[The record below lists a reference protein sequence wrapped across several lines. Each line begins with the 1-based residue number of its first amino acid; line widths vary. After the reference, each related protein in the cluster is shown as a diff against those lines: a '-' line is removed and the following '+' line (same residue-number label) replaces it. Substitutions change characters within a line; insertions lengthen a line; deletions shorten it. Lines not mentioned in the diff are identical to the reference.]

1 MEFRRV
7 LFRSSRLP
15 LAMLPPETG
24 QPPSGM
30 QEPPALRC
38 NEIRRGQRYG
48 YISEE
53 KAAIQPQRAFQ
64 EACFGRGGGDGGDR
78 HDRQRGAVPG
88 DADADRWNDRGS
100 GGGELDLS
108 EPGVGYAGAEQR
120 RGGGAGRAAEKKAER
135 QSLLRRG

>member
-64 EACFGRGGGDGGDR
+64 EACFGRGRGDGGDR
-78 HDRQRGAVPG
+78 NHSQRGAVPG

-100 GGGELDLS
+100 GGGDLHLS
-108 EPGVGYAGAEQR
+108 EPGGES
-120 RGGGAGRAAEKKAER
+120 GRAEWRETVG
-135 QSLLRRG
+135 QYG